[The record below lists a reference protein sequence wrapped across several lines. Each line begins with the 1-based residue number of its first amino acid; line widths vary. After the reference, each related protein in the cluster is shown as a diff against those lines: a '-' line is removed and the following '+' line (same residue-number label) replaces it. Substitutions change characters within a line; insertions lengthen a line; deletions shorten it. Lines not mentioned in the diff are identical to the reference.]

1 MIKVIN
7 VISDTNIGGAG
18 TVLLTTLYNID
29 RSKFEVKVVL
39 PEKSALIPKI
49 DALGFE
55 CIPTKGGADRS
66 LDLRAVK
73 EFIRIFKTE

>member
-39 PEKSALIPKI
+39 PEKK
-49 DALGFE
+49 
-55 CIPTKGGADRS
+55 R
-66 LDLRAVK
+66 
-73 EFIRIFKTE
+73 